1 MNALKLESALAEPIH
16 RLIELRQIEGSDYH
30 TQAQLLVYFDRFLV
44 EQKLAEPRLT
54 RPLVEAYEETLSRLA
69 PRGGPIGCV
78 WSGSYVN
85 TSLDAIR

>member
-1 MNALKLESALAEPIH
+1 MNTLKLESALAEPIR

-44 EQKLAEPRLT
+44 ENWPNRVLT
-54 RPLVEAYEETLSRLA
+54 GSSSRPMKRHCHALRRV
-69 PRGGPIGCV
+69 GGPIGCV

-85 TSLDAIR
+85 TSLEAIR